1 MPDVSNETQVKTP
14 RKTDALTVFFTG
26 HELGAL
32 KPCGCSGGQ
41 LGGLDRRAV
50 VFDSVP
56 KDKRLIIDTGSLVKS
71 DGEQDLIKFNII
83 LQAFRLLDY
92 DVVNLSERDIE
103 TGMNLGLLD
112 NTGSDFDLI
121 SPHHLSNVDIPV
133 KFTKTL
139 SLENRTVLVTVTTFD
154 AKTLPKEQIEQLY
167 SSASEANGVHPE
179 NGDDTHKIN
188 ILILNHRDDAIV
200 DYIAGRIPVI
210 DCIVYP
216 SESDEPML
224 ISRINNKPLVIS
236 IGRLGRYLSG
246 LRITKSHDSENMDKL
261 NFSFFSI
268 PVTEDLEQQNTLI
281 ELYKDYQQIVKERN
295 LLEKHP
301 RFTLSGGLKYMGSSS
316 CKVCHEY
323 AYEKWSGKAHARA
336 YATLEKVGSQFDPEC
351 VICHVVGMDYESGF
365 ITAEKTGH
373 LKDVGCENCHGPGS
387 AHIKSLGA
395 TRTGGP
401 MSDCIDCHTPEHSGE
416 YAGNEDTF
424 MEKIIHWK
432 EPDITESVK

>member
-1 MPDVSNETQVKTP
+1 VPDASSGKQVSAP
-14 RKTDALTVFFTG
+14 GKTDVLTVFFTG
-26 HELGAL
+26 NELGAL

-50 VFDSVP
+50 VFNSVP
-56 KDKRLIIDTGSLVKS
+56 EDKRLIIDTGSLVEN

-112 NTGSDFDLI
+112 SIDSDFELI
-121 SPHHLSNVDIPV
+121 SPHYLSNVDIAD
-133 KFTKTL
+133 KFTKRL
-139 SLENRTVLVTVTTFD
+139 PLEDKTVLVTVATFD
-154 AKTLPKEQIEQLY
+154 EKTLPIEQIERLY
-167 SSASEANGVHPE
+167 SSTSEA
-179 NGDDTHKIN
+179 GDTNSGSDTAAIRMN
-188 ILILNHRDDAIV
+188 ILILNNRDEAIIDYLSSNVPFV
-200 DYIAGRIPVI
+200 DCV
-210 DCIVYP
+210 VLP
-216 SESDEPML
+216 SESDEPMVVGL
-224 ISRINNKPLVIS
+224 KDNKPFVIS

-246 LRITKSHDSENMDKL
+246 LRITKSADSKDVNKL
-261 NFSFFSI
+261 EFSFFSI
-268 PVTEDLEQQNTLI
+268 PVTEDLEQQAALV

-301 RFTLSGGLKYMGSSS
+301 RFTLSNGLKYMGSSS

-323 AYEKWSGKAHARA
+323 EYEKWSGKAHARA

-365 ITAEKTGH
+365 VTAEKTGH

-401 MSDCIDCHTPEHSGE
+401 MSDCIDCHTPEQSGE
-416 YAGNEDTF
+416 YAGNEEAF

-432 EPDITESVK
+432 EPDVTKSVK